1 MNKEVKGRFTQ
12 RHDTEVNWKKAI
24 NFIPM
29 EAEIIIYDPDENYNF
44 ARFKVGDGVTL
55 INDLPFST
63 SFPMTIKAT
72 LTTDQWY
79 AEPPNNIV
87 EQWVEIPFL
96 KATTPIVMVDCEL
109 TQVDMDAN
117 NLILENWGNVS
128 SQTVQQNDG
137 GLWFYAQGIPS
148 INIPIIIG
156 IC

>member
-12 RHDTEVNWKKAI
+12 RHDTEANWKKAI

-55 INDLPFST
+55 INNLPFST
-63 SFPMTIKAT
+63 SFPMTIKAV
-72 LTTDQWY
+72 LTTDSWQSG
-79 AEPPNNIV
+79 PPNDIV
-87 EQWVEIPFL
+87 EQFISIPFL
-96 KATTPIVMVDCEL
+96 KADTPIVIVDCEL
-109 TQVDMDAN
+109 TQVDIDAN
-117 NLILENWGNVS
+117 NLVLANWGKVS
-128 SQTVQQNDG
+128 SQTVYQMNS
-137 GLWFYAQGIPS
+137 GLWFYSQGIPS